1 MSFHGFLRLGETKDE
16 RVDRYEIEDSQ
27 KYGRLRA
34 SRINA
39 LRDEGIILK
48 TKVDS
53 IHRLLQPFLEEHN
66 LHVSASTP
74 KKGKSSLRHQITFDT
89 HQEVRAKVLSDVEI
103 YIHNANR
110 YIDWARATVL
120 KIRQRGHIDRD
131 LCYLLGVW
139 TLQMPRA

>member
-1 MSFHGFLRLGETKDE
+1 MSFHGFFRFDGETKDE
-16 RVDRYEIEDSQ
+16 RIDRYEIEDGQ

-39 LRDEGIILK
+39 LRDEGFILK

-53 IHRLLQPFLEEHN
+53 IHRLLQPFLEQHN
-66 LHVSASTP
+66 LHVKCEPP

-89 HQEVRAKVLSDVEI
+89 HQGERARVLLDVEI

-110 YIDWARATVL
+110 YIDWARATVV
-120 KIRQRGHIDRD
+120 KIRQRGYIDRD
-131 LCYLLGVW
+131 LCYLLGVFA
-139 TLQMPRA
+139 LQI